1 MNNSDA
7 CSVLGKRVF
16 SKTASQY
23 NWVIIGRDYMFP
35 YMYDLEDHSKHAVSM
50 ILVEEYEQQQR
61 EMLKSKKQRSENLT
75 DF

>member
-1 MNNSDA
+1 MNT
-7 CSVLGKRVF
+7 SVLGKRMF
-16 SKTASQY
+16 SKTSPQY
-23 NWVIIGRDYMFP
+23 NWVIIGRNSMFP
-35 YMYDLEDHSKHAVSM
+35 YIYDLEDRSKHAVSM